1 MAYFQIHVQPIFRSR
16 KCDFSKAADFQKVSV
31 FRSRLALLYEFNHK
45 ILEMNIPLL
54 NKHTTKK
61 KTAGVKCGLRD
72 HKMYALGMTY
82 YISIKILNSSYFPQ
96 K

>member
-1 MAYFQIHVQPIFRSR
+1 MAYFQIRPIFRSR

-54 NKHTTKK
+54 NKPTTKK
-61 KTAGVKCGLRD
+61 KMLGLNEALETTKCML
-72 HKMYALGMTY
+72 
-82 YISIKILNSSYFPQ
+82 
-96 K
+96 

>member
-16 KCDFSKAADFQKVSV
+16 KCDFSKAANFQKVRV

-54 NKHTTKK
+54 NKPTTKK
-61 KTAGVKCGLRD
+61 KLLGLNEALETTKCML
-72 HKMYALGMTY
+72 
-82 YISIKILNSSYFPQ
+82 
-96 K
+96 